1 MPVWPVWFFGLGLT
15 AYRRYSSWIEA
26 RKSDGATPLDLARR
40 NNHRLTAELLAKAV
54 NEPVKMDEPVSL
66 KLLCAIAIRR
76 NLGTRRK
83 Q

>member
-1 MPVWPVWFFGLGLT
+1 MYGAP
-15 AYRRYSSWIEA
+15 IEA